1 MMSNKPLLTP
11 SMDPANVLDLVSMI
25 GAWSLSSRARAR
37 YIMYPRSRVYIANQF
52 GESITSVELLTV
64 NGFHRLSFPDEGTK
78 WFTNRQLLVVQFE
91 ATSPTSPIRDIVSD
105 DQIYHHAEKSL
116 SIGWITY
123 PTMTPH
129 FSVS

>member
-1 MMSNKPLLTP
+1 MMSNEPLLTP
-11 SMDPANVLDLVSMI
+11 SRDSANVLDLVSTI

-37 YIMYPRSRVYIANQF
+37 YIMSPLSRVYIANQF

-91 ATSPTSPIRDIVSD
+91 ATSPIRDIVSD

-129 FSVS
+129 SSVS